1 MKSIKLLAMIIVYSV
16 FFNICN
22 AKENA
27 LWDDYLQDATQ
38 VNSPVEYIGA
48 YNKYSAIN
56 PNLKV
61 MLRDFGDIS
70 KTKKILT
77 IR

>member
-1 MKSIKLLAMIIVYSV
+1 MVLCGISLNVCY
-16 FFNICN
+16 

-38 VNSPVEYIGA
+38 VNSPIEYMGA

-56 PNLKV
+56 PNLKI
-61 MLRDFGDIS
+61 MLRDFCDIN
-70 KTKKILT
+70 KTKNINYTLKNMVSKS
-77 IR
+77 

>member
-1 MKSIKLLAMIIVYSV
+1 MKSIKLLAMIIAYSV
-16 FFNICN
+16 SFNICN
-22 AKENA
+22 AKESS

-38 VNSPVEYIGA
+38 VNSPIEYIGT

-56 PNLKV
+56 PNLKI
-61 MLRDFGDIS
+61 MLRDFGDIN
-70 KTKKILT
+70 KKKILT